1 MKKTFAVAASMA
13 LLLFGASACTGAKSN
28 NNAGSGTSNSM
39 RSGASSGS
47 MESGSSNSMQGG
59 SSNSMQ
65 SASGSMDSMGGMS
78 SAKIPD
84 CGAVKAVWANVS
96 TKVYHEPGDPYYGKT
111 KHGMYLCPSQAKA
124 QGYHASGA
132 AKTAPQ

>member
-1 MKKTFAVAASMA
+1 MKRTFAVGVSLA
-13 LLLFGASACTGAKSN
+13 LLLLGAACTGAKSN
-28 NNAGSGTSNSM
+28 NNAGSGSSNGM
-39 RSGASSGS
+39 QSGASSGS
-47 MESGSSNSMQGG
+47 MQSGASSNSMQSGSSNSMESMNG
-59 SSNSMQ
+59 SS
-65 SASGSMDSMGGMS
+65 D
-78 SAKIPD
+78 KIPN

>member
-1 MKKTFAVAASMA
+1 MKRTFALTASLVLLLLVAA
-13 LLLFGASACTGAKSN
+13 ACTGAKSN
-28 NNAGSGTSNSM
+28 NNAGSG
-39 RSGASSGS
+39 
-47 MESGSSNSMQGG
+47 SSNSMQSGASGAMQSGASNSMGSG

-65 SASGSMDSMGGMS
+65 SASGSMESMNGMS
-78 SAKIPD
+78 SAKIPN

-124 QGYHASGA
+124 EGYRASGA
-132 AKTAPQ
+132 AKAAPQ

>member
-1 MKKTFAVAASMA
+1 MKRTFALTASLVM
-13 LLLFGASACTGAKSN
+13 LLLGAAACTGAKSN

-39 RSGASSGS
+39 QSGASGS
-47 MESGSSNSMQGG
+47 MQSGA
-59 SSNSMQ
+59 SNSMQ
-65 SASGSMDSMGGMS
+65 SGASGSMESMGGMS
-78 SAKIPD
+78 STKIPN

-124 QGYHASGA
+124 EGYRASG
-132 AKTAPQ
+132 TSVSH